1 MPITTRIYK
10 APDDLQAVLDLLQA
24 VRDVPNIVDMQ
35 ELLDMPTMQAQT
47 RLWEDADGRLLGF
60 ALVDPY
66 HNLIFEV
73 RPEAAALVSDM
84 VAWGE
89 TCIRREMAETGEE
102 FTLDASCRAA
112 DTTRI
117 AWLENHGFVQQE
129 MRSLHLVRPLNEPIP
144 EPRLPAGF
152 VIRPTTEAEAEA
164 HVALHRAA
172 FGSGFMTLEQRLATL
187 RLPEYDPTLDL
198 VVVAPDGTL
207 AAYCT
212 CSISAEENALNGR
225 ADGYTDPVATHP
237 AYQRRGL
244 ARALLLTG
252 MRLLR
257 DRGMDFAVMG
267 TSSENVAMQKT
278 AESVGF
284 RVVSENVWFAKA
296 VDGRR

>member
-1 MPITTRIYK
+1 MTVTTRLYK
-10 APDDLQAVLDLLQA
+10 APDDLQTVLALLQA
-24 VRDVPNIVDMQ
+24 VRANPNLVDMQ

-47 RLWEDADGRLLGF
+47 RLWEDAAGRLLGF

-73 RPEAAALVSDM
+73 RPDAAALVPDM

-89 TCIRREMAETGEE
+89 ACIRREMAETGEE

-112 DTTRI
+112 DATRI
-117 AWLENHGFVQQE
+117 GWLESHGFVAQT
-129 MRSLHLVRPLNEPIP
+129 MRSLHLLRPLDEPIP
-144 EPRLPAGF
+144 DPHLPAGF
-152 VIRPTTEAEAEA
+152 TLRPTTEAEAEA

-172 FGSGFMTLEQRLATL
+172 FGTDNMTLEQRLATL
-187 RLPEYDPTLDL
+187 RLPEYDPALDL

-212 CSISAEENALNGR
+212 CSISAEENALSGR

-257 DRGMDFAVMG
+257 DRGMTCAVMG
-267 TSSENVAMQKT
+267 TSSENIAMQKT

-284 RVVSENVWFAKA
+284 RVVSENLWFAKA
-296 VDGRR
+296 VVP